1 MVYTSMPHAIFV
13 SIVSEFISSVQGE
26 QDEVGVGAPA
36 PSRVSVVTSQQ
47 FFCDPIHARY
57 PPVAGVRGDGFQRIL
72 AHPLSFRSLPLAHI
86 GVDSICLVSPIVPV
100 LICVQN
106 EMSCL

>member
-1 MVYTSMPHAIFV
+1 MVYTYVPHAIYV

-47 FFCDPIHARY
+47 FLCGPIHARY
-57 PPVAGVRGDGFQRIL
+57 PPVAGVRGDGIQRIL
-72 AHPLSFRSLPLAHI
+72 AHPLSLMITAIENANLDCS
-86 GVDSICLVSPIVPV
+86 GK
-100 LICVQN
+100 
-106 EMSCL
+106 